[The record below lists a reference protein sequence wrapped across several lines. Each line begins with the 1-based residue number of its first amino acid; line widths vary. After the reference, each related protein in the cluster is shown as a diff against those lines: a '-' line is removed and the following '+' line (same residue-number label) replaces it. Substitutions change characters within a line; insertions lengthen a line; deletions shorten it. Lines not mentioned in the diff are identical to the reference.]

1 MTLSTIVLMRSN
13 RSTAF
18 RGHEGAKSASSPATV
33 DECGDRDQQDPERGD
48 ETVAHRA
55 QGAFHGSGVGCQSV
69 GEVLEGCLEAVGNA
83 VLGELV
89 ADQRELFE
97 IGGDLG

>member
-1 MTLSTIVLMRSN
+1 MISRIQNVATRP
-13 RSTAF
+13 
-18 RGHEGAKSASSPATV
+18 SPT
-33 DECGDRDQQDPERGD
+33 DRKR
-48 ETVAHRA
+48 
-55 QGAFHGSGVGCQSV
+55 AFHGSGVGCQSV
-69 GEVLEGCLEAVGNA
+69 GQVLDGCLEAVGNA